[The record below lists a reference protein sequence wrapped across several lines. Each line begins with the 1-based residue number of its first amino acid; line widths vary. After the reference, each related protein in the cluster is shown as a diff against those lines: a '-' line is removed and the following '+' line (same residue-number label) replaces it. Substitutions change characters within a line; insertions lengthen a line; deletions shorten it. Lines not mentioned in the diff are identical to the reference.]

1 MRARIWIALA
11 TLAGTS
17 WMGEPGA
24 AEPDPPYALVLGTAQ
39 DGGAPQAGS
48 RGHPGWEDAS
58 ARRWAA
64 SLALV
69 DPETSRR
76 WLLDATPDFK
86 EQLHL
91 LDEEAPVESPAPGLA
106 GIFLTHAHIGHYL
119 GLAQLGH
126 EAMGARRVPVHAMPR
141 MGEFLSRNGPWDQ
154 LVRYGNVQLR
164 PLEAGAPVFLGRRL
178 RVTAVPVPHRQEYSE
193 VVGYHVEGPSRSL
206 FYLPDI
212 DSWEEWDGQGV
223 RIEEW
228 IAQVDRAYLDGTFF
242 ADGEIPGRD
251 MSGFPHPFVTHS
263 MERFRDLPD
272 TEKRKVR
279 FIHLN
284 HTNPALDPDS
294 EARRRVESAG
304 FGVAVR
310 GERITL

>member
-1 MRARIWIALA
+1 M
-11 TLAGTS
+11 S
-17 WMGEPGA
+17 
-24 AEPDPPYALVLGTAQ
+24 LG
-39 DGGAPQAGS
+39 
-48 RGHPGWEDAS
+48 
-58 ARRWAA
+58 
-64 SLALV
+64 
-69 DPETSRR
+69 
-76 WLLDATPDFK
+76 
-86 EQLHL
+86 
-91 LDEEAPVESPAPGLA
+91 
-106 GIFLTHAHIGHYL
+106 
-119 GLAQLGH
+119 
-126 EAMGARRVPVHAMPR
+126 
-141 MGEFLSRNGPWDQ
+141 
-154 LVRYGNVQLR
+154 
-164 PLEAGAPVFLGRRL
+164 RL

-206 FYLPDI
+206 LYLPDI
-212 DSWEEWDGQGV
+212 DSWEEWDEQGV

-228 IAQVDRAYLDGTFF
+228 IARVDRAYLDGTFF